1 MIVVRAFDPYGLAAG
16 SVAGIL
22 IVILSP
28 EIRMGVWRRY
38 CFMASE
44 ATIISAGYDQL
55 GSLSK

>member
-44 ATIISAGYDQL
+44 ATIISAE
-55 GSLSK
+55 SCSK